1 MGRGVAGGI
10 QKLMHFFLPKEED
23 FFELFEQMS
32 IKAHEGSGLLKQV
45 MDGSVSAES
54 MVEPVAVVE
63 EDVDELR
70 HNCVKRLNDTFVTP
84 IMFDRQDILE
94 LAHALDEVVDQT
106 RAAVDRTA
114 LYSPKVIPAAAAEM
128 ANLLVE
134 ATDAM
139 QVVCGELAHLRT
151 ANTPHIAKINEIEN
165 RADRVVKQALADL
178 FHNEPDA
185 IEVIK
190 WKEIYDHLEEAID
203 CCEDV
208 ASAIEAALVK
218 NS

>member
-45 MDGSVSAES
+45 MDGSVPADS

-106 RAAVDRTA
+106 RAAVDRM
-114 LYSPKVIPAAAAEM
+114 LAAAA
-128 ANLLVE
+128 
-134 ATDAM
+134 
-139 QVVCGELAHLRT
+139 
-151 ANTPHIAKINEIEN
+151 
-165 RADRVVKQALADL
+165 
-178 FHNEPDA
+178 
-185 IEVIK
+185 
-190 WKEIYDHLEEAID
+190 W
-203 CCEDV
+203 
-208 ASAIEAALVK
+208 
-218 NS
+218 